1 MYHVI
6 EFFTDFVAD
15 LEVSRQKRLERV
27 LIRKGSRLR
36 AQLKPYVVETVH
48 GPVEVA
54 DLHFEDGEQAS
65 RESAPHRRAFS
76 FW

>member
-1 MYHVI
+1 VYHVI

-54 DLHFEDGEQAS
+54 DLHFEDGTCTRTVPFACL
-65 RESAPHRRAFS
+65 AFAE
-76 FW
+76 